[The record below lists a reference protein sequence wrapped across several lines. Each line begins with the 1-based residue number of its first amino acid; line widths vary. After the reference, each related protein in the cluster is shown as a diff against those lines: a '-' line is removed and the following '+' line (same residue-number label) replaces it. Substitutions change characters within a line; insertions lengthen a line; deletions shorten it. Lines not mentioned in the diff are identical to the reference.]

1 MFAKIEANFW
11 HYINKSQVKRLLI
24 VENSLSEES
33 GKALEEIMLCTTSI
47 FIVLGKNL
55 DAIEMINRSKS
66 FCKEFRL
73 KKVQNMLKL
82 IEAALRS
89 SIGEYTFALELI
101 DSVKSFFVKT
111 QDSEGQAE
119 CHLLKG
125 LIKEALDSKNE
136 LILSKSQSVPTDAEG
151 QFDLAENLF
160 RKAEQSLGCARAK
173 LALAQYKL
181 KSSSNETQIF
191 DSLVSAIEVFKNL
204 DFVF

>member
-89 SIGEYTFALELI
+89 SIGFRFKKRA
-101 DSVKSFFVKT
+101 DS
-111 QDSEGQAE
+111 
-119 CHLLKG
+119 
-125 LIKEALDSKNE
+125 IKKPISAH
-136 LILSKSQSVPTDAEG
+136 
-151 QFDLAENLF
+151 
-160 RKAEQSLGCARAK
+160 RRRRA
-173 LALAQYKL
+173 
-181 KSSSNETQIF
+181 
-191 DSLVSAIEVFKNL
+191 V
-204 DFVF
+204 